1 MIIDKQFYPDFGEV
15 LAVCLQVCGY
25 RMPPD
30 TTATA
35 IGREIFGCDAS
46 GLRKRFTGQV
56 AISSAE
62 LSRIIVRFKLDA
74 DGIFPEDL
82 TLDSEA
88 LRQQMKSK
96 HAGIYGRAAGVT
108 LYRAIADYQG
118 ESASLEIR
126 RDSRRGSAFT
136 SESEHVDDTLNML
149 RPYELIRFA
158 CQGPTFA
165 RLLLLDY
172 PADGT
177 DATLLS
183 PATLGAWSPVQGD
196 GVNYIPVRTE
206 APLTVRRIE
215 GNRHASAIWVDS
227 EFGAQFDQM
236 LDQPQQGRVKAFE
249 FRDLD
254 KHAIRILAEAISGS
268 VNGPV
273 RAAYT
278 QTYRVNV

>member
-1 MIIDKQFYPDFGEV
+1 MDKQFYPDFGEV

-30 TTATA
+30 TTATT

-46 GLRKRFTGQV
+46 GLRKRFTGRV

-62 LSRIIVRFKLDA
+62 MSRIIVRLKLDA
-74 DGIFPEDL
+74 DGIFPDDL
-82 TLDSEA
+82 TLGPEA
-88 LRQQMKSK
+88 LRQKMKSK
-96 HAGIYGRAAGVT
+96 HAGIYGRAAGVM

-118 ESASLEIR
+118 EPASLEIR
-126 RDSRRGSAFT
+126 RESRRGSAFT
-136 SESEHVDDTLNML
+136 SMSEHVDVTLNML
-149 RPYELIRFA
+149 QPHELIRFA
-158 CQGPTFA
+158 CQGPAFA

-183 PATLGAWSPVQGD
+183 PATLGGWSPVQGD
-196 GVNYIPVRTE
+196 GVNYVPVRTE
-206 APLTVRRIE
+206 APLTVRKIE

-227 EFGAQFDQM
+227 GFGSKFYQLIDH
-236 LDQPQQGRVKAFE
+236 PQQGRVKASE

-278 QTYRVNV
+278 RTYRVNV